1 MADCNL
7 RNIEVELGQKLDQT
21 AIIWLS
27 LPSFCLCSLCSQAI
41 KAKILIAW
49 LTPVCHKS
57 LRHIVS
63 QSEARTGAQ
72 WPMRGWQHQPN
83 AEKCISDK
91 NIFLSDRSS
100 MSEKLCTMYGYGS

>member
-57 LRHIVS
+57 QTHCQPIRS
-63 QSEARTGAQ
+63 QDWEAPANQRPGDVTAS
-72 WPMRGWQHQPN
+72 QHVDLAICNQ
-83 AEKCISDK
+83 
-91 NIFLSDRSS
+91 
-100 MSEKLCTMYGYGS
+100 TQ